1 MDDTDRELLTRF
13 ARERSEAAFRE
24 LVRRHA
30 AMVLATARRIVPD
43 ARLAEEVAQNV
54 FVLLA
59 RKAPE
64 VDPSQSVA
72 GWIYLSTRHCAFNQR
87 RSENRRQRRELT
99 AALMQLDES
108 GPPDERFLDELEHAL
123 PALPAEDRDALVIRF
138 LEDRPLREV
147 GRELGVS
154 EDAARKRVGRAL
166 DRLREVFV
174 RRGITATVGSL
185 TALLVAEAGA
195 AVPAGMTAAL
205 ASTALAQSTA
215 TTTLIHQGTLATM
228 KAINLKLAGAV
239 VATAILTGTAV
250 YLVQRPVIGQLRVAT
265 QALHQLREQ
274 LDAERQQHAAAVR
287 SREQQLEAL
296 RSTVNDL
303 PRLRAEVDR
312 LTRELG
318 KQTRLAQQL
327 AAGQASTGTPARPT
341 RAGEPEEED
350 WKQGAARIRAKMFGI
365 GGPPTAEE
373 IQWLRDAQPRIEQM
387 ERNPAEFAGF
397 QSELIKA
404 TVPGLDEARQRQIA
418 DIIRQTY
425 EAAVAQGLDLPSK
438 PAVEAADWVA
448 RRHTLDRLATEAVQ
462 ALLGPS
468 ERGQFDRRFLGV
480 MGVDLGIGVDQSN
493 YPPGFLGDPPG
504 GE

>member
-13 ARERSEAAFRE
+13 ARERSEAAFHE

-54 FVLLA
+54 FVLLT
-59 RKAPE
+59 RKAAE
-64 VDPSQSVA
+64 LDPSQSVA
-72 GWIYLSTRHCAFNQR
+72 GWIYQATRHCAFNQR
-87 RSENRRQRRELT
+87 RSEHRRQQRELT
-99 AALMQLDES
+99 AALMQPDES
-108 GPPDERFLDELEHAL
+108 GPPRERFLDELEHAL
-123 PALPAEDRDALVIRF
+123 TALPAEDRDALVIRF

-166 DRLREVFV
+166 ERLREIFA

-185 TALLVAEAGA
+185 TTLLLAEAGA
-195 AVPAGMTAAL
+195 AVPAGLTAAL
-205 ASTALAQSTA
+205 ASTALAQSAT

-228 KAINLKLAGAV
+228 KAINLKFAGTV

-250 YLVQRPVIGQLRVAT
+250 YLVQRPVIERLRVET
-265 QALHQLREQ
+265 QALHELRGQ
-274 LDAERQQHAAAVR
+274 LDSERQQHVAAVR
-287 SREQQLEAL
+287 SREQQLDAL

-312 LTRELG
+312 LTRALG
-318 KQTRLAQQL
+318 EQTRLAQQL
-327 AAGQASTGTPARPT
+327 AAGPAPAATPSTPAS
-341 RAGEPEEED
+341 AGEPAEED

-387 ERNPAEFAGF
+387 ERNPGEFAGF

-404 TVPGLDEARQRQIA
+404 TVPGLDDARQRQIA

-438 PAVEAADWVA
+438 PPVEAADWVA
-448 RRHTLDRLATEAVQ
+448 RRHALDRLATEAVQ
-462 ALLGPS
+462 ALLEPS

-480 MGVDLGIGVDQSN
+480 MGVDLGIGVDPSN